1 MTDLIAELAEVVS
14 LMGAV
19 EGKPEMHL
27 EKMFLLSSCAL
38 FLRTHHAEIEEM
50 ARDAARWRYVVTH
63 AEWIR
68 DEDDTLMAVRL
79 AGVQVNL
86 ESVGMR
92 TDAIDQAMHDSARE
106 DGNE

>member
-1 MTDLIAELAEVVS
+1 MTDLIAELAEVVRLS
-14 LMGAV
+14 ADDDQDSMIGAGYAV
-19 EGKPEMHL
+19 R
-27 EKMFLLSSCAL
+27 FI
-38 FLRTHHAEIEEM
+38 RTHHAEIEEM